1 MGPKYFE
8 FLKFWAQKILVPKNI
23 GIKKKFWVE
32 KNLGYKKNQGQQNLV
47 PKNLGKKVLSQK
59 KMLGQK
65 KFC

>member
-1 MGPKYFE
+1 M
-8 FLKFWAQKILVPKNI
+8 
-23 GIKKKFWVE
+23 WVE
-32 KNLGYKKNQGQQNLV
+32 KNLGYRKYQGQKNLV